1 MVENLFKLGCLM
13 FACFIAFAY
22 LLVAVERDTVATR
35 QPTPIY
41 ATPVQTS
48 TVTEKKRSCG
58 CCTERTAKLRE
69 KMEQARKHRQAKKQ
83 IANSETR

>member
-22 LLVAVERDTVATR
+22 LLVAVERDAAATR

-41 ATPVQTS
+41 ATPVETS
-48 TVTEKKRSCG
+48 TVTKKKRSCG
-58 CCTERTAKLRE
+58 CCAEWIAKLRE
-69 KMEQARKHRQAKKQ
+69 KMEQARKYR
-83 IANSETR
+83 